1 MNAAPMPITTLV
13 AEDHETVRLGLR
25 ALLESQSD
33 IVVVDEVTD
42 GRMAVERSQTLQP
55 AIVVMDVSMPEMNGL
70 AATRAIKDTTSNVNV
85 IAFTRHDDSA
95 FMSELMEAGASGY
108 VLKQSSGDE
117 LLKAIRVVARGG
129 RYVDNSLV
137 EGKAVRPEGPERTPR
152 RASERERMVLRRMA
166 VGYSNKEI
174 AFDLGISVKTVE
186 AHKANAMRKLG
197 LRGRIDVVR
206 YAVLQGWLSD
216 R

>member
-1 MNAAPMPITTLV
+1 MSAAPIPITALV

-25 ALLESQSD
+25 ALLQSQSD

-42 GRMAVERSQTLQP
+42 GRMAVERTRALHP
-55 AIVVMDVSMPEMNGL
+55 TVVVMDVSMPEMNGL
-70 AATRAIKDTTSNVNV
+70 AATREIRDTTTDVGV
-85 IAFTRHDDSA
+85 IAFTRHDDAA

-129 RYVDNSLV
+129 RYLDNSFA
-137 EGKAVRPEGPERTPR
+137 EAKAARPEGPERAPR

-197 LRGRIDVVR
+197 LHGRIDVVR

>member
-1 MNAAPMPITTLV
+1 MSAVPMPITTLV

-25 ALLESQSD
+25 ALLQSQPD
-33 IVVVDEVTD
+33 IVVVDEVTN
-42 GRMAVERSQTLQP
+42 GRMAVEHSQMLQP
-55 AIVVMDVSMPEMNGL
+55 TVVVMDVSMPEMNGL
-70 AATRAIKDTTSNVNV
+70 AATRAIKDTASNVHV

-117 LLKAIRVVARGG
+117 LLKAIRVVASGG

-137 EGKAVRPEGPERTPR
+137 EPKGVRPEGPERIPR